1 MNDVGDILST
11 LATKW
16 DKLND
21 AERNAL
27 ATSIAGVRQ
36 RENFLVLM
44 ENYGKA
50 VEYTEDSLNSAGTAE
65 EKFGAYTEGIE
76 AKTNEL
82 TATLEELALK
92 VLSSDMV
99 KGVVEG
105 LTDTVGFLTDNVW
118 ILKGAVMSLMAL
130 AILKTITMVGSG
142 FKTLI
147 LRANNFTTATVGM
160 QGAIRGLTAG
170 TFNATTATNIFNQA
184 MTMLGMTTNG
194 VTTKEAIR
202 QLRMTG
208 LWGTIKKLD
217 FATQEQIL
225 TMMGYDAQVVKEIIK
240 TGAWSKAN
248 ITLSGTFKGLGAAI
262 KGMMASNPIGWIMLA
277 VSVVIELCMWIG
289 TLNENT
295 EDLAEN
301 QETAAEKME
310 RLSDELDTAKTA
322 AEDATKA
329 LEDNLAA
336 IRELE
341 AKGSLTYVED
351 KELQKLKD
359 ATQELRWQA
368 ELKNQVFTDTQR
380 QYLQEQKKY
389 YDDMIAL
396 TKNMEYEYN
405 PKTETVHYPT
415 RAELE
420 AQGYDAELVDSI
432 IALNNNLEG
441 DHTVTIDNSI
451 QRTVSNLR
459 YLEETGDKT
468 LKTMAEDFENYANE
482 VEGASRPTTEAV
494 LMLYEDA
501 KKDLNELYALGA
513 DASEE
518 DIKRAQ
524 DELGKYTSELRTRLG
539 DTQSFIEAI
548 NSVPEDQRIEIFGS
562 DWEEQLNIAT
572 RTRDIL
578 LKVIDPNAYEKLKF
592 SEFLDLDELKE
603 IKTLVS
609 DLGFEGGLTAD
620 ILKEK
625 LGEKGYA
632 NLEKK
637 IKAAGLSIE
646 TFISWLNSQTNVSE
660 KVAKSISAIKEEIE
674 GLKDVHSTLSDS
686 IEEYNNQGYFTFETM
701 EKILDLGAEYI
712 GYLIDENGNIRKN
725 TNALEDY
732 LRLKLQER
740 AYLEAMEYVKSFA
753 NKTEEEAI
761 KIIQGKALATEG
773 VIRADIELLMTEIA
787 LLPVSYEL
795 KEQILQQSL
804 AMIEYAGNVSF
815 ASDST
820 NSAKDAA
827 EDWGKVLDYANTIL
841 DEQIE
846 KLEAEQ
852 EALEKLTEEKIKAH
866 KAEIKRLKEQK
877 EALEEKNEEK
887 NKELELEELER
898 NLQKAK
904 QRTMRVYHEG
914 KGWVWEQ
921 DPEAVQEAQQELDD
935 FHTEQQIE
943 NIEDLIEAEE
953 EKIEELEDNLDKEIE
968 SYKERI
974 QAIKDYKD
982 EWNKVKKEHEKAQN
996 EIIAKAKL
1004 GANAEKEILTG
1015 IDGKGGRLKVLNDFK
1030 TGYTKALDEV
1040 AKEAEAKSK
1049 KINTSTSSLLADF
1062 EKLLELSA
1070 QKGYTESDAY
1080 LSNLIKVKGQ
1090 KSNDT
1095 YYQDRW
1101 GNYYKASDVAYSGV
1115 GVQGPMYYI
1124 PKGTQMYVTPYASG
1138 TLSAKSGL
1146 ANVDE
1151 KGNELIIPKQGRYRM
1166 MEYGDTVVPH
1176 NLSQRLFEVASNP
1189 LRFIAN
1195 ALNSVKT
1202 PNLMSNSN
1210 QVSNSSIIHIGT
1222 IELPSVTNGENFVRQ
1237 LQLIAANR

>member
-1 MNDVGDILST
+1 MSQFGVALYDAEGNMNDVSNILST
-11 LATKW
+11 LANKW

-21 AERNAL
+21 TERNAL

-44 ENYGKA
+44 EHYGKA
-50 VEYTEDSLNSAGTAE
+50 VEYTEDALNSAGTAE
-65 EKFGAYTEGIE
+65 EKFGAYSEGIE
-76 AKTNEL
+76 AKMNKL
-82 TATLEELALK
+82 TALLEGLATK
-92 VLSSDMV
+92 VLDSDAIKDV
-99 KGVVEG
+99 IDALSGGVE
-105 LTDTVGFLTDNVW
+105 FLTDNLEHFAD
-118 ILKGAVMSLMAL
+118 ILKGLMAIGIVKL
-130 AILKTITMVGSG
+130 ITKIGSSFGGLVSRTIAIPAAASSAQGALTSLTTHM
-142 FKTLI
+142 
-147 LRANNFTTATVGM
+147 RANTLTTEAAGVAQTQYATALASVGLST
-160 QGAIRGLTAG
+160 QNVSA
-170 TFNATTATNIFNQA
+170 
-184 MTMLGMTTNG
+184 
-194 VTTKEAIR
+194 KEAIR
-202 QLRMTG
+202 QMSLMGVWNSIKNLDAAEKQKIITG
-208 LWGTIKKLD
+208 LGYSEQVAAQIVGNTNLTASNFLTANSFHALAAGIK
-217 FATQEQIL
+217 AV
-225 TMMGYDAQVVKEIIK
+225 MM
-240 TGAWSKAN
+240 
-248 ITLSGTFKGLGAAI
+248 
-262 KGMMASNPIGWIMLA
+262 SNPIGMVLTLITLLPM
-277 VSVVIELCMWIG
+277 IDMWIG
-289 TLNENT
+289 DVTDKTKELREEINEVSQSVSDSKN
-295 EDLAEN
+295 EMMEAKR
-301 QETAAEKME
+301 AA
-310 RLSDELDTAKTA
+310 SQA
-322 AEDATKA
+322 ANA
-329 LEDNLAA
+329 LEDNLKA

-341 AKGSLTYVED
+341 QQGSLTYVEETELLKLKEATAELERQAELMHQEEVVASTDYFNKLESSTEEIQALYTDLSEIMEDPPTYYDDTGSFGSWVAGLIPLVGDYVEMGMRHSELSELGDEWRAEQEAIVEEMNEILKTNPAAILQLDDNILSTLIPDEKERKLALQSALNETEQMYYEIAKMSPEFAKAVFGSEEAWNAELEQMVTMMYESYGKISSGVQREFASAFAITGFPQFKETQEQMRMLAEQGKLTQEALMGVEGWEEYSRLLNLIGIDTETIIRLFTEAANKSQIATNEALTSYEGLRQQLEELHEAYGALNSVITEYNNNGSISYETWETLLEVED
-351 KELQKLKD
+351 KYLSALIDEEGQIKANNQALLDMMKLRIEAATLKRMETYVDNLLVAAQKGTLEQTLLITDALESDTEARLRNILTIIASNSELAKHSKVIVQNLRAMLQLSSTISLGSDSTKD
-359 ATQELRWQA
+359 ATDA
-368 ELKNQVFTDTQR
+368 
-380 QYLQEQKKY
+380 
-389 YDDMIAL
+389 
-396 TKNMEYEYN
+396 
-405 PKTETVHYPT
+405 TE
-415 RAELE
+415 
-420 AQGYDAELVDSI
+420 
-432 IALNNNLEG
+432 
-441 DHTVTIDNSI
+441 
-451 QRTVSNLR
+451 
-459 YLEETGDKT
+459 
-468 LKTMAEDFENYANE
+468 
-482 VEGASRPTTEAV
+482 
-494 LMLYEDA
+494 
-501 KKDLNELYALGA
+501 
-513 DASEE
+513 
-518 DIKRAQ
+518 
-524 DELGKYTSELRTRLG
+524 
-539 DTQSFIEAI
+539 
-548 NSVPEDQRIEIFGS
+548 
-562 DWEEQLNIAT
+562 DWE
-572 RTRDIL
+572 
-578 LKVIDPNAYEKLKF
+578 
-592 SEFLDLDELKE
+592 
-603 IKTLVS
+603 
-609 DLGFEGGLTAD
+609 
-620 ILKEK
+620 
-625 LGEKGYA
+625 
-632 NLEKK
+632 
-637 IKAAGLSIE
+637 
-646 TFISWLNSQTNVSE
+646 
-660 KVAKSISAIKEEIE
+660 
-674 GLKDVHSTLSDS
+674 
-686 IEEYNNQGYFTFETM
+686 
-701 EKILDLGAEYI
+701 
-712 GYLIDENGNIRKN
+712 
-725 TNALEDY
+725 
-732 LRLKLQER
+732 
-740 AYLEAMEYVKSFA
+740 
-753 NKTEEEAI
+753 
-761 KIIQGKALATEG
+761 
-773 VIRADIELLMTEIA
+773 
-787 LLPVSYEL
+787 
-795 KEQILQQSL
+795 
-804 AMIEYAGNVSF
+804 
-815 ASDST
+815 
-820 NSAKDAA
+820 
-827 EDWGKVLDYANTIL
+827 KVLDYANTIL

-866 KAEIKRLKEQK
+866 EAEIKRLEEEK
-877 EALEEKNEEK
+877 EALEKKNEEK

-1101 GNYYKASDVAYSGV
+1101 GNYYKASDVTYSGV